1 MQASMDQ
8 AKGTVKGPAD
18 YICMIRNKEFSG
30 LCMEAKLPE
39 KTQSE
44 EQKQFEE
51 RVKMEGFDYHLFFS
65 VTEGIEIFERYLS
78 KR

>member
-18 YICMIRNKEFSG
+18 YICMIKNKEASG
-30 LCMEAKLPE
+30 LCIEFKLPG
-39 KTQSE
+39 KTQSD

-51 RVKMEGFDYHLFFS
+51 RVKMEGFEYHLAFS